1 MTKWEQL
8 RALERQQWKLAQGM
22 ELRPHARQGLLAKWL
37 ERTERERRELREE
50 LAQIIARR
58 EEPGLWE
65 EWEKSD
71 RWEVHNSPQSIREL
85 RYWEDRR
92 QEGRERLNALKLR
105 REELRGE
112 LQKLRGDTTPE
123 GGSVAGRAGDQ
134 KSRVDAELRLQD
146 LEVRYDDRTAAG
158 LRDLKGAQRNVE
170 WMVEKQ
176 ANAQRVMERQ
186 IDRLE
191 GKLQGELAR
200 QERQSQQVVMAA
212 AEMNIPDRPEGSKE
226 IKSEAKDKAKE
237 IKSEAKGKVKAIK
250 SEANDAVEGIWNKAK
265 EEVKEAP
272 DKERNKITNRAEVE
286 AKKVWNEAEDKAKEV
301 KDEAKGKAKEV
312 KGEAKE
318 KAKEVE
324 DKKREEEA
332 QEKKDKR
339 AANWRS
345 AGMAVGG
352 IAAVAAVAFGVDA
365 AIDSGSEDGAAG
377 KGSEDGAAG
386 DVGSE
391 DGAADTGSED
401 GAADTGSEDGAAD
414 TGSEDGAAGDA
425 GSGSAVADAGSIG
438 AVADSGY
445 MGAGAAVPAGVAQEP
460 ALGSGPGSASGNGFD
475 DGSTSDLSE
484 RNARVQ
490 NDVPSQESF
499 GPDRAALG
507 TPVSGGQ
514 GFDAAGL
521 LLPLML
527 SNLPDPGSADP
538 GPDEVSEYDPDR
550 DRDHDT
556 NPGPATPPATVPPPV
571 QQGVATPRSHQPPTD
586 EIPAT
591 DPRQQAG
598 PTAPQSAVPASPTG
612 ARDDRVG
619 VVYTHKA
626 DGVTER
632 VSASVADAYAKA
644 YSDKNATDAQAAYAG
659 TDAEWVDEK
668 ALEPVD
674 PNDLM
679 SGDIITFDNG
689 SAIVRV
695 QNEEGHP
702 EGGEVDVIIKGELTP
717 IGAVME
723 DGAGELGGF
732 TGFGHPPGIELPVS
746 EEQGAGAS
754 VPTPGDQSGDT
765 SVPV

>member
-1 MTKWEQL
+1 MAKWEQL
-8 RALERQQWKLAQGM
+8 RALERQQWKLAQRL
-22 ELRPHARQGLLAKWL
+22 EQRPHARQGLLARWL
-37 ERTERERRELREE
+37 ERTERERRELHGE
-50 LAQIIARR
+50 LAKIIARR

-112 LQKLRGDTTPE
+112 LQKLRGDTAPE

-134 KSRVDAELRLQD
+134 KSRVEAGLRLQD
-146 LEVRYDDRTAAG
+146 LEVRYDDRTVAG
-158 LRDLKGAQRNVE
+158 LRDLKGAQQNAE

-176 ANAQRVMERQ
+176 ANAQRAMERQ

-191 GKLQGELAR
+191 DKLQGELAR
-200 QERQSQQVVMAA
+200 RERQSQQVVMAA
-212 AEMNIPDRPEGSKE
+212 AEMNIPDRPEGPKE
-226 IKSEAKDKAKE
+226 IKSAAKDKANE
-237 IKSEAKGKVKAIK
+237 IKSAAKDKANEIK
-250 SEANDAVEGIWNKAK
+250 SAANDAVEEIWNKAK

-272 DKERNKITNRAEVE
+272 DKERNKITDKAEAE
-286 AKKVWNEAEDKAKEV
+286 AKKIWNEAEDKAKEV
-301 KDEAKGKAKEV
+301 KDEAKDKAKEV
-312 KGEAKE
+312 KDEAKD
-318 KAKEVE
+318 KAKEV
-324 DKKREEEA
+324 KARRGEEEA

-345 AGMAVGG
+345 AGVAVGG
-352 IAAVAAVAFGVDA
+352 IAAGAAVAFGVDA

-377 KGSEDGAAG
+377 DAGSEDGAADSGSEDGAAG
-386 DVGSE
+386 DS
-391 DGAADTGSED
+391 
-401 GAADTGSEDGAAD
+401 
-414 TGSEDGAAGDA
+414 GSEDGAAGDA
-425 GSGSAVADAGSIG
+425 GSEDGAADSGSEDGAAGDGGSEGAVADAGSVG
-438 AVADSGY
+438 AAADSGY

-460 ALGSGPGSASGNGFD
+460 ALGSEPGSASGNGFD
-475 DGSTSDLSE
+475 DGSTSGLSE
-484 RNARVQ
+484 GNARVQ
-490 NDVPSQESF
+490 DDLPSQGSF
-499 GPDRAALG
+499 GTDGAALG
-507 TPVSGGQ
+507 TPVSGEQ
-514 GFDAAGL
+514 EFDAASL
-521 LLPLML
+521 LLPLLL

-550 DRDHDT
+550 YHDT
-556 NPGPATPPATVPPPV
+556 DPGPGTSPSTVPPPA
-571 QQGVATPRSHQPPTD
+571 QQGVATPRPHQPPTD
-586 EIPAT
+586 ETPAT
-591 DPRQQAG
+591 DPQRQAG
-598 PTAPQSAVPASPTG
+598 PTAPQSVVPASPTG

-644 YSDKNATDAQAAYAG
+644 YSDKNTTDAQAAYAG

-723 DGAGELGGF
+723 DGAGELGRF
-732 TGFGHPPGIELPVS
+732 TGFGHPPGIELPAS
-746 EEQGAGAS
+746 EEQGAGAA